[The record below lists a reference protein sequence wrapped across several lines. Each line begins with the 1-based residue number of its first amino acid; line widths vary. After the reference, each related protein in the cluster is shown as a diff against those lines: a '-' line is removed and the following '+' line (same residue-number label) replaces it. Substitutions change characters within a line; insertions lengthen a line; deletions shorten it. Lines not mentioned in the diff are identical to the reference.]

1 MFLLKANPA
10 NTPPIISSTHL
21 ILIVLHAIFE
31 ERADGSSQQESQEG
45 EGGDVAKETV

>member
-1 MFLLKANPA
+1 M
-10 NTPPIISSTHL
+10 
-21 ILIVLHAIFE
+21 FE